1 MGYFTERFVDY
12 LEELARNNN
21 RDWFHARKSEY
32 EDHVRRP
39 FNDFVADI
47 IDRVSLIDSVIDIL
61 PKDAVFRIARDT
73 RFSKDKTPYKTHMA
87 AVISREGR
95 RDTQYPALYF
105 HFGADVVGI
114 GGGIYQPDKENLLK
128 IRRAIKRD
136 GGALVRALKGKRFKE
151 LYGDLLGE
159 KNVRLPKEFASELT
173 RYPFIAN
180 KQFYYFAE
188 YDDPRMVLRQ
198 DLPELVMRHYKAGQK
213 VNEFLARAVG

>member
-1 MGYFTERFVDY
+1 MAHFTREFIDH

-21 RDWFHARKSEY
+21 RDWFHAHKRDY

-39 FNDFVADI
+39 FDDFVAEI
-47 IDRVSLIDSVIDIL
+47 IDRVSLIDSAIEIR
-61 PKDAVFRIARDT
+61 PKDAIFRIARDI

-105 HFGADVVGI
+105 HFGAEAVGI
-114 GGGIYQPDKENLLK
+114 GGGIYQPDRENLLK

-136 GGALVRALKGKRFKE
+136 GRALDRALNGKRFRQ
-151 LYGDLLGE
+151 LYGELQGE
-159 KNVRLPKEFASELT
+159 KNVRLPKEFASELE
-173 RYPFIAN
+173 RYPLIAN

-188 YDDPRMVLRQ
+188 YDDPRMVLRD
-198 DLPELVMRHYKAGQK
+198 DLADTVMRHYEAGQK
-213 VNEFLARAVG
+213 VNEFLGRAVG